1 MNNFIKGI
9 LEKYDYHQYSDNIKL
24 WNNSNEFFLIQE
36 YDVEELE
43 SSSEVMLNFF
53 TCKKTEQLISEF
65 EKIQDNKMKKNTSL
79 FITVKVENLEKEYE
93 RLKNIAMRIEEDEYY
108 FRKYV
113 IFYTEEGLNKLKPN
127 VEYLLDYI
135 NSESPDEKSLF
146 DKFEENMFFD
156 DAYFVAMQL
165 IVKLPFISLPHS
177 DTHFETIEDRI
188 KSRIEFKK
196 LVNQEEQVNQILELL
211 NGDNISEQLKN
222 SAILGRLGEIL
233 ETWTYE
239 NKENT
244 TL

>member
-1 MNNFIKGI
+1 MMNNFIKGI

-196 LVNQEEQVNQILELL
+196 LVNQEEQVNQILEL
-211 NGDNISEQLKN
+211 
-222 SAILGRLGEIL
+222 
-233 ETWTYE
+233 
-239 NKENT
+239 
-244 TL
+244 

>member
-1 MNNFIKGI
+1 
-9 LEKYDYHQYSDNIKL
+9 
-24 WNNSNEFFLIQE
+24 
-36 YDVEELE
+36 
-43 SSSEVMLNFF
+43 MLNFF

-165 IVKLPFISLPHS
+165 IVKLPFISLPRS

-233 ETWTYE
+233 ET
-239 NKENT
+239 
-244 TL
+244 

>member
-1 MNNFIKGI
+1 MMNNFIKGI

-233 ETWTYE
+233 ET
-239 NKENT
+239 
-244 TL
+244 

>member
-1 MNNFIKGI
+1 MMNNFIKGI

-36 YDVEELE
+36 YVVEELE

-177 DTHFETIEDRI
+177 DIHFETIEDRI

-233 ETWTYE
+233 ET
-239 NKENT
+239 
-244 TL
+244 

>member
-177 DTHFETIEDRI
+177 DTHFETTEDRI

-233 ETWTYE
+233 ET
-239 NKENT
+239 
-244 TL
+244 

>member
-188 KSRIEFKK
+188 ESRIEFKK

-233 ETWTYE
+233 ET
-239 NKENT
+239 
-244 TL
+244 

>member
-1 MNNFIKGI
+1 MMNNFIKGI

-24 WNNSNEFFLIQE
+24 WNNSNEFVLIQE

-233 ETWTYE
+233 ET
-239 NKENT
+239 
-244 TL
+244 

>member
-233 ETWTYE
+233 ET
-239 NKENT
+239 
-244 TL
+244 

>member
-1 MNNFIKGI
+1 MMNNFIKGI

-188 KSRIEFKK
+188 
-196 LVNQEEQVNQILELL
+196 
-211 NGDNISEQLKN
+211 
-222 SAILGRLGEIL
+222 
-233 ETWTYE
+233 
-239 NKENT
+239 
-244 TL
+244 

>member
-1 MNNFIKGI
+1 MMNNFIKGI

-177 DTHFETIEDRI
+177 GTHFETIEDRI

-196 LVNQEEQVNQILELL
+196 LVTPLVKSSSTSSLITRVPEVKLFGLAQTKYLRFYTCEVV
-211 NGDNISEQLKN
+211 
-222 SAILGRLGEIL
+222 
-233 ETWTYE
+233 
-239 NKENT
+239 
-244 TL
+244 

>member
-196 LVNQEEQVNQILELL
+196 LVNQEEQVNQILEL
-211 NGDNISEQLKN
+211 
-222 SAILGRLGEIL
+222 
-233 ETWTYE
+233 
-239 NKENT
+239 
-244 TL
+244 